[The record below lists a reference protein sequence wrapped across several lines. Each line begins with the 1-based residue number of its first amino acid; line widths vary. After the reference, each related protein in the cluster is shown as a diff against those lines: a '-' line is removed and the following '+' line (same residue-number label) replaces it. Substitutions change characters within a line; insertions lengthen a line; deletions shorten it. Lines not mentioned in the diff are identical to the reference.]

1 MSNTEEQSGT
11 PVSMVWR
18 NMSPIRDQSGSYYIE
33 EGRLLYDK
41 GECDC
46 PKEELEHHE
55 LYCGIWVL
63 LDLTGLRG
71 FDELINQYSDKE
83 F

>member
-1 MSNTEEQSGT
+1 
-11 PVSMVWR
+11 MVWR
-18 NMSPIRDQSGSYYIE
+18 KMSPIRDQSGSYYIE

-46 PKEELEHHE
+46 PKEALEHHE
-55 LYCGIWVL
+55 LYCGIWVI

>member
-1 MSNTEEQSGT
+1 
-11 PVSMVWR
+11 
-18 NMSPIRDQSGSYYIE
+18 MSPIRDRSGSYYIE

-46 PKEELEHHE
+46 PKETLEHHE
-55 LYCGIWVL
+55 LYCGIWVV